1 MEVMSSTASVRTRT
15 CFSHCSLK
23 RSMFSWASL
32 LCGFAAKANAALI
45 TCEDIKVHCILFQSQ
60 ENKISQTLWL
70 VEWLRFCLLCISW
83 GHMIPYA
90 PLKQLQ
96 RWKQRSIKQK
106 ALHMNGE
113 AIHQKYRTRNTG
125 TMGSNK
131 HKLSLISSLCDSNS
145 SQFLTFIFQAFSP
158 HIHMYTC
165 QVKNSQLELYANK
178 ADYTASVSLNVW

>member
-1 MEVMSSTASVRTRT
+1 
-15 CFSHCSLK
+15 
-23 RSMFSWASL
+23 MFSWASL

-60 ENKISQTLWL
+60 ENKISQTLWS
-70 VEWLRFCLLCISW
+70 VEWLWFCLLCISW
-83 GHMIPYA
+83 GHTIPHA

-113 AIHQKYRTRNTG
+113 AIHQKYSTRNTG

-131 HKLSLISSLCDSNS
+131 HKLSLISPLCDSNS
-145 SQFLTFIFQAFSP
+145 SQFDIYIPGFFSSHTHVHVP
-158 HIHMYTC
+158 SQKIH
-165 QVKNSQLELYANK
+165 N
-178 ADYTASVSLNVW
+178 